1 MDVIKS
7 YGLDALEKS
16 KELFASLRDNFNID
30 VDLSFLSNKWAVFF
44 IFLLA
49 IVIISFIIDRLL
61 ANTFLGK
68 SYRYF
73 VAPGVI
79 LHELSHAFFC
89 VITGAK
95 IVKISFFE
103 KDGGKVEHEK
113 SKIPLLGQALISFA
127 PLFFGIV
134 AVFFLA
140 RFLGLK
146 SELIDLQD
154 INYSDF
160 LANAKILLKSLNFH
174 SYLNWLLLYLVLS
187 VAVTMTPST
196 EDFKNAMIFIVIFSG
211 GMFALWRFLSFSPPD
226 SLVPAKLLVL
236 LSTVIFLLIL
246 ALVLS
251 IMFFAISKF
260 LVNKR

>member
-1 MDVIKS
+1 MIKS
-7 YGLDALEKS
+7 YGLDAFEKA
-16 KELFASLRDNFNID
+16 KELWLGFRDNLNF
-30 VDLSFLSNKWAVFF
+30 DLSFLGNKWAVLF
-44 IFLLA
+44 IFLLIII
-49 IVIISFIIDRLL
+49 IVSFMIDRLL

-79 LHELSHAFFC
+79 LHELAHALFC
-89 VITGAK
+89 IITGAK

-113 SKIPLLGQALISFA
+113 SKIPLFGQALISFA

-146 SELIDLQD
+146 PEMIDLKNID
-154 INYSDF
+154 YSGF
-160 LANAKILLKSLNFH
+160 LANAKILFKSLNFH

-196 EDFKNAMIFIVIFSG
+196 EDFKNAMIFIVVFSG
-211 GMFALWRFLSFSPPD
+211 GAFALWHFLNFSPPD